1 MDRENEM
8 LVLGK
13 DTDKENKLVDSQTNE
28 KQLGDGSYEFSEN
41 KISRKSEESQT
52 VDSGS
57 EIWKNEK
64 QSNDLITTS
73 GGSLKGDSLTLE
85 SVPNLQDLS
94 SLISGSTGY
103 LNSDDNHS
111 HDTENIVGS
120 SVSNNMVAM
129 EHRPGPSSI
138 QEFHDDQG
146 SDPIFKPDSFDS
158 VRFDL
163 TSSM

>member
-57 EIWKNEK
+57 EMKN
-64 QSNDLITTS
+64 SPTI
-73 GGSLKGDSLTLE
+73 
-85 SVPNLQDLS
+85 
-94 SLISGSTGY
+94 
-103 LNSDDNHS
+103 
-111 HDTENIVGS
+111 
-120 SVSNNMVAM
+120 
-129 EHRPGPSSI
+129 
-138 QEFHDDQG
+138 
-146 SDPIFKPDSFDS
+146 
-158 VRFDL
+158 
-163 TSSM
+163 

>member
-28 KQLGDGSYEFSEN
+28 KQLGDGSYELSEN

-64 QSNDLITTS
+64 RFN
-73 GGSLKGDSLTLE
+73 
-85 SVPNLQDLS
+85 N
-94 SLISGSTGY
+94 
-103 LNSDDNHS
+103 
-111 HDTENIVGS
+111 NIWW
-120 SVSNNMVAM
+120 
-129 EHRPGPSSI
+129 
-138 QEFHDDQG
+138 
-146 SDPIFKPDSFDS
+146 IFKGG
-158 VRFDL
+158 
-163 TSSM
+163 